1 MLSLIPKV
9 VLIHPLINSSK
20 QHNRTTNLN
29 SNTCLATNTTESPPI
44 MTTKEQVYVEC
55 TIVTGFCL
63 FQFFSSFTKDF
74 WCVCRRN
81 GNQGLHHQLL
91 GGTSALE
98 AWPPVGCTWGGSA
111 PERAPLVGSARGTSL
126 LGHDPSWA
134 VLGNFSPH
142 TWSLVGCARGI
153 SLLRCGPRGLCSGHP
168 TLPHQPRK
176 LRDSEDII
184 KHYTSRQRH
193 GRHGSACSAHHRGEK
208 GCTTCHPLSIH
219 STHLPFYLPWR

>member
-63 FQFFSSFTKDF
+63 FQFFSSFTMDF

-81 GNQGLHHQLL
+81 GNQGPHHQLL

-98 AWPPVGCTWGGSA
+98 AWPPVGCTRGGSA
-111 PERAPLVGSARGTSL
+111 PERAPPLVGSARGTSL
-126 LGHDPSWA
+126 VGHDPSWA
-134 VLGNFSPH
+134 VLGNLSSFVVPRAWCSRHFSPQAWPPWAVLGASNSSPPTPQAQRQWRH
-142 TWSLVGCARGI
+142 NQTLHIPSTTWEAW
-153 SLLRCGPRGLCSGHP
+153 
-168 TLPHQPRK
+168 
-176 LRDSEDII
+176 
-184 KHYTSRQRH
+184 QR
-193 GRHGSACSAHHRGEK
+193 
-208 GCTTCHPLSIH
+208 L
-219 STHLPFYLPWR
+219 